1 MGRRTRISR
10 GRFGETPQFPQRP
23 GGSKSST
30 RCGFHH
36 ARAIMMAMTST
47 TAFAKGQFAETPEFE
62 QKLDRLAEVAV
73 RVGLGLGPGQEL
85 VMTAPLEAIL
95 LARQITE
102 QAYKA
107 GATLVTT
114 LLSDEPS
121 ALLRFRY
128 GQNASFDTAPSW
140 LYDGMAQ
147 AYRSGAARLAITGND
162 PSLLS
167 KEDPEKVGRVNR
179 ATSKAYRPALELIT
193 RHEINWTIVASATP
207 AWAAAVFPDLPQDEA
222 LSRLWNA
229 IFAASRADRPN
240 PVAAWKEHDA
250 NLHARADWLNE
261 KRYAALHFRG
271 PGTDLRVGL
280 ARDHLWLG
288 GGTTAGNGRYCI
300 PNLPTE
306 EVFTTPHKDRV
317 EGRVTSTKPLS
328 YQGTMI
334 EEISV
339 EFQAGQIVEA
349 RAVRGNQVLQRMIET
364 DEGARRLGEVSLV
377 PHSSPIASSGLLF
390 LNTLFDENAACHIAL
405 GQAYSTCLKNGDVLT
420 QEQLAARGAN
430 NSLIHVDWMIGSN
443 RIDVDGISA
452 TGQSEPVMRAG
463 EWSLDLR
470 S

>member
-1 MGRRTRISR
+1 
-10 GRFGETPQFPQRP
+10 
-23 GGSKSST
+23 
-30 RCGFHH
+30 
-36 ARAIMMAMTST
+36 MMAMTST